1 MLQELTGLRERL
13 VLVDASARLS
23 AFLSDRAA
31 PAAYQRY
38 RGLLGQVRADLTRL
52 ADDLT
57 AAHREWAASGAVSPP
72 PLERIV
78 LYIDDLDR
86 CPPRRV
92 VEVLEAVHLMLALD
106 LFVVVV
112 AVDARWLIRSMEYHY
127 RELFGPDTKPG
138 AVNPAEAVAS
148 PDPASPVDY
157 LDKIFQIPYV
167 LAPSPPAAVASY
179 LQSLLPA
186 PAAQPTA
193 TTEAASADEPSTEA
207 ASDSAAA
214 AAGPPRAEGA
224 GAAPAVEPSGQAD
237 HVEPGPAE
245 RDRAK
250 AEREGRRTESK
261 DPDGSR
267 ADSQEGAAAAATPD
281 LRPRGL
287 QVSQPEVEFLGRL
300 GPVLPTPRAAKR
312 LVNLYRLVRISI
324 PEPDLAAF
332 AGAGDGPSEYQFVQ
346 ILLAILVGSPA
357 MAQRVFKE
365 IMAAPADS
373 DIRTVLGKIAAAD
386 GGAGAYTRISAVLDQ
401 AVTDVSLRTEA
412 AAYQPWCPRLAR
424 YSFHTREL
432 AAAHSGPGSWSRSSD
447 RGRPGPVTRPA
458 GASWVNPCLPGRC
471 ARCRRTSSPPTRR
484 KRTPSCGRSTPR
496 TRCGSPAR
504 VTVSGW
510 GTPSRARAASRSPC

>member
-1 MLQELTGLRERL
+1 LRSRLDKRQQEIAQELTGLRERL
-13 VLVDASARLS
+13 ALVDASARLS

-127 RELFGPDTKPG
+127 RELFGPDTKSG
-138 AVNPAEAVAS
+138 TVNSVEAATS

-186 PAAQPTA
+186 PAAPPA
-193 TTEAASADEPSTEA
+193 AAPEAASSGYSGTEA
-207 ASDSAAA
+207 ASDGTAAA
-214 AAGPPRAEGA
+214 AADPQIDGA
-224 GAAPAVEPSGQAD
+224 GHAPAAVAPEAADRPEPSPP
-237 HVEPGPAE
+237 EPEPSPPE
-245 RDRAK
+245 RDRA
-250 AEREGRRTESK
+250 ERGDRLTGTK
-261 DPDGSR
+261 DPAASR
-267 ADSQEGAAAAATPD
+267 ADSQETAAAAATPD

-324 PEPDLAAF
+324 PEADLAAF
-332 AGAGDGPSEYQFVQ
+332 AGTGDGQSEYQFVQ

-357 MAQRVFKE
+357 MAQWVFKE
-365 IMAAPADS
+365 IMAAPADT
-373 DIRTVLGKIAAAD
+373 DIRTVLRNIATAD

-401 AVTDVSLRTEA
+401 AATDVSLRTEA

-432 AAAHSGPGSWSRSSD
+432 AAGLSTGPVV
-447 RGRPGPVTRPA
+447 RPGQREH
-458 GASWVNPCLPGRC
+458 PG
-471 ARCRRTSSPPTRR
+471 
-484 KRTPSCGRSTPR
+484 
-496 TRCGSPAR
+496 
-504 VTVSGW
+504 
-510 GTPSRARAASRSPC
+510 